1 VKAKK
6 QWIVLLLLSVALTA
20 FTLWLLRSYLN
31 YETAKRLRAETPPE
45 QGIVVFSQD
54 LDAGTL
60 VDTSMLSLRQYPA
73 HLVNPTWMTEDY
85 VGSILD
91 LPLKHSV
98 TAGTPVEETQFE
110 LSYQKR
116 MADTLPAGHWAITLP
131 VDVMQIHNGQLQPD
145 DRVDLVSKNQLRETL
160 QVVEN
165 IRVLSINGVDNGS
178 GLSVTLAVS
187 ARQRLQLGQ
196 MIGEGMQWWVKA
208 AGEKSRP
215 WQTHVRRSA
224 ILDW

>member
-1 VKAKK
+1 MKAKK
-6 QWIVLLLLSVALTA
+6 QWVILLLLSVVLTA

-31 YETAKRLRAETPPE
+31 YETAKRLKEGAPPE
-45 QGIVVFSQD
+45 QAIVVFSQD
-54 LDAGTL
+54 LVAGTL

-73 HLVNPTWMTEDY
+73 HLVNPSWMTEAS
-85 VGSILD
+85 VASILD
-91 LPLKHSV
+91 LPLKHGV

-110 LSYQKR
+110 LTYQKR
-116 MADTLPAGHWAITLP
+116 MADSLPTDHWAITLP
-131 VDVMQIHNGQLQPD
+131 VDVMQLHHGQLQPD
-145 DRVDLVSKNQLRETL
+145 DQVDLVSKDALEGRL

-165 IRVLSINGVDNGS
+165 IRVLSINGADNGQ

-196 MIGEGMQWWVKA
+196 MIGDGMQWWV
-208 AGEKSRP
+208 RP
-215 WQTHVRRSA
+215 SGALRNSWQTHVRRSA